1 MKPLSAVTSLAALTV
16 LFTSAVGSP
25 SVNAQSL
32 EKFYKNKRMQIVIR
46 TGPGTGYDLYGRLV
60 ARHFTRHMPGPAGR
74 MNALNKDGGGGLIAT
89 NYVATVA
96 PQDGT
101 VITMVGGGLFFY
113 QALKLGNKLQVDL
126 RKLQWLGNVNSSNQI
141 LMTWYKSPTKSLAD
155 AKKRETLIGAT
166 GAGSIS
172 LQLPAVY
179 NNTLGTKFKIVFGYQ
194 SGEIDLAM
202 ERGETEG
209 RGTMPWNSLKSS
221 NPQYVKE
228 KKVNILIQVG
238 MKKEKDLPGV
248 PLLRDQAVSPEK
260 KAVLEFISKNIALGW
275 PFATG
280 QKVPKDRALAL
291 RAAFAATMKDPAF
304 IKEAKR
310 LKVEV
315 NPTSGEV
322 LAGYVSDLLNAP
334 EPVLKNV
341 RAAIKPKDAKRRKG
355 GKKRKKKK

>member
-1 MKPLSAVTSLAALTV
+1 MTMTSIRSVASLATLAM
-16 LFTSAVGSP
+16 LFTVGAGGVSA
-25 SVNAQSL
+25 NAQSL

-60 ARHFTRHMPGPAGR
+60 ARHFTRHLPGPAGR
-74 MNALNKDGGGGLIAT
+74 MTALNKDGGGGLIAT

-96 PQDGT
+96 PQDGS

-126 RKLQWLGNVNSSNQI
+126 RKMQWLGNVNSSNQI
-141 LMTWYKSPTKSLAD
+141 LMTWHTSPTKTLAD

-238 MKKEKDLPGV
+238 MQKEKELPDV
-248 PLLRDQAVSPEK
+248 PLLRAQDVSPDK

-275 PFATG
+275 PFAT
-280 QKVPKDRALAL
+280 
-291 RAAFAATMKDPAF
+291 MKDPAF
-304 IKEAKR
+304 IAEAKR

-334 EPVLKNV
+334 QAVLDDV
-341 RAAIKPKDAKRRKG
+341 RTAIKPKDAKRRKG
-355 GKKRKKKK
+355 GKKRKKKQ

>member
-1 MKPLSAVTSLAALTV
+1 MEPRRACLLAIAAVLLAAG
-16 LFTSAVGSP
+16 FAPDGAS
-25 SVNAQSL
+25 AQSL

-60 ARHFTRHMPGPAGR
+60 ARHFTRHMPGPPGR
-74 MNALNKDGGGGLIAT
+74 MTALNKDGGGGLIAT
-89 NYVATVA
+89 NYVGTVA

-126 RKLQWLGNVNSSNQI
+126 RKMHWLGNINSSNQI
-141 LMTWYKSPTKSLAD
+141 LMTWHTSPTKTLAD
-155 AKKRETLIGAT
+155 AMKRETRIGAT

-221 NPQYVKE
+221 NPEYVKE
-228 KKVNILIQVG
+228 KKGNILIQVG
-238 MKKEKDLPGV
+238 MRKEKELPDV
-248 PLLRDQAVSPEK
+248 PLLREQPASPAE

-275 PFATG
+275 PFAAAA
-280 QKVPKDRALAL
+280 KVPADRAKAL
-291 RAAFAATMKDPAF
+291 RAAFGATMEDPAF

-315 NPTSGEV
+315 NPTSGET
-322 LAGYVSDLLNAP
+322 LAQYVSDLLNAQQS
-334 EPVLKNV
+334 VLDDV

-355 GKKRKKKK
+355 GKARKKKK